1 MKFSLRWLGEY
12 VDIEDVPVE
21 HLASRLTNAGLEV
34 ESIETIGEFWDRD
47 KVLIGEMVE
56 VRPHPN
62 ADRLCLATVNYGRE
76 EPITVVCGAPN
87 ALVYRDRVMDR
98 LPRVA
103 LALEGARLIDAYN
116 EERPLTVLKPATIR
130 GVRSHG
136 MVCSERE
143 LGLGDAHEG
152 IIYLPD
158 DAPVGAPLQDYLGDA
173 LIEFDIKG
181 GFGHLQCAYGIAR
194 ELAALLDRPLKR
206 DIFGVLKRN
215 PPREIAINTQFLE
228 LAIDD
233 PDLCARYTGF
243 LIEGVKIGPAPFWMQ
258 RRLTMYGMRP
268 INVIVDITNYVML
281 EMGQPLHAFDYW
293 KLRARPGGDK
303 PAIIVR
309 RARPGETIQ
318 TLDGVERLLDKEML
332 LITDGGGPVAVAG
345 VMGGLESEVN
355 EKTTDI
361 LLESANFNFL
371 NIRRT
376 TQMLKLP
383 SEASAR
389 FGKGIDP
396 DLAIHAGARAA
407 YLMAQLAGGKVHPSV
422 GDIYPGRR
430 EHTVLELSS
439 REVSRILGVDIPVQE
454 SIRILRSLEFAV
466 EQEREGTLRV
476 SVPGHRLDVT
486 RPVDLVEEIGRIWG
500 YDRMP
505 STLMQDE
512 LPPQRRNLRLEGRE
526 ALRDL
531 LAGCGLD
538 EVITYSLINIQ
549 DECRLIPGNPA
560 PDPRQYVAVR
570 NPLSAE
576 RVHLRRTLLPGLIHT
591 ARENLRFTERVA
603 IFEIGSVYWPR
614 HGERL
619 PDEPFHLGLLMV
631 GPRDVRTWLPSQH
644 GHTMDFFDMKGL
656 VETIVDRIG
665 MAGAVWEKSTH
676 PALHPGRAAQVSN
689 DQGVGGHL
697 GELSPAVSNAFDLPD
712 RTVVVAEFNL
722 ELLLRHW
729 GHAKPMARFSNQP
742 PIFEDLAV
750 VVDAAV
756 PAARVVQGIRE
767 AGGELLQKI
776 ELFDMYRG
784 PQLEKG
790 RKSLAF
796 ALTYQSMDR
805 TLKDEEAAQIR
816 QRILRHLEKEL
827 GAVLRGPGV
836 APPR

>member
-12 VDIEDVPVE
+12 VDIEDVPLE

-34 ESIETIGEFWDRD
+34 ESIEAIGEFWDPD
-47 KVLIGEMVE
+47 KVIIGEMVE

-62 ADRLCLATVNYGRE
+62 ADRLCLTTVNYGKP

-87 ALVYRDRVMDR
+87 ALVYRGQILDHP
-98 LPRVA
+98 LKVA
-103 LALEGARLIDAYN
+103 LALKGARLIDPYDEN
-116 EERPLTVLKPATIR
+116 RPVTVLKPATIR
-130 GVRSHG
+130 GVPSHG

-143 LGLGDAHEG
+143 LGLSDAHEG
-152 IIYLPD
+152 ILYLPD
-158 DAPVGAPLQDYLGDA
+158 DAPAGVPLQDYLGDT
-173 LIEFDIKG
+173 LLEFDIKG

-206 DIFGVLKRN
+206 DIMDVLERN
-215 PPREIAINTQFLE
+215 PPREIAVNTPFLE

-233 PDLCARYTGF
+233 PDLCSRYTGF

-258 RRLTMYGMRP
+258 RRLIMYGMRP

-281 EMGQPLHAFDYW
+281 EMGQPLHAFDYR
-293 KLRARPGGDK
+293 KLRARPEGDR

-309 RARPGETIQ
+309 RSRPGETIQ
-318 TLDGVERLLDKEML
+318 TLDGAERLLDKEML
-332 LITDGGGPVAVAG
+332 LITDGGGAVAVAG
-345 VMGGLESEVN
+345 VMGGLESEVT
-355 EKTTDI
+355 EGTTDI

-383 SEASAR
+383 SEASMR

-396 DLAIHAGARAA
+396 DLAINAGARAA

-422 GDIYPGRR
+422 GDIYPGKG
-430 EHTVLELSS
+430 EPTILELSS
-439 REVSRILGVDIPVQE
+439 REVTRILGVDIPVQE
-454 SIRILRSLEFAV
+454 SIRIFRSLEFKV
-466 EQEREGTLRV
+466 EQIGEGTLRIA
-476 SVPGHRLDVT
+476 VPGHRLDVA

-505 STLMQDE
+505 STLMRDE
-512 LPPQRRNLRLEGRE
+512 LPPQRRNLQLEGRE
-526 ALRDL
+526 ALRDIL
-531 LAGCGLD
+531 VGCGLD
-538 EVITYSLINIQ
+538 EVITYSLININ
-549 DECRLIPGNPA
+549 DESRLIPGNPA
-560 PDPRQYVAVR
+560 PDPRQYVAIR

-576 RVHLRRTLLPGLIHT
+576 RAHLRRTLLPGLIHT
-591 ARENLRFTERVA
+591 ARENLRFLERVA

-614 HGERL
+614 PGERL
-619 PDEPFHLGLLMV
+619 PEEPFHLGVLMV

-644 GHTMDFFDMKGL
+644 GLLMDFFDIKGL
-656 VETIVDRIG
+656 METIVDQIG
-665 MAGAVWEKSTH
+665 LVGASWEKSTH
-676 PALHPGRAAQVSN
+676 SALHPGRAAQIRN
-689 DQGVGGHL
+689 DLGVLGHL
-697 GELSPAVSNAFDLPD
+697 GELVPAVSNAFDLPD

-722 ELLLRHW
+722 DLLLRHW
-729 GHAKPMARFSNQP
+729 GHAKPMVRLSNQP

-750 VVDAAV
+750 VVDAATPV
-756 PAARVVQGIRE
+756 ARVARGIRE

-776 ELFDMYRG
+776 ELFDVYRG

-805 TLKDEEAAQIR
+805 TLKDEEVAEIR
-816 QRILRHLEKEL
+816 QRILSHLEKEL
-827 GAVLRGPGV
+827 GAVLRGPRI
-836 APPR
+836 ASS